1 MDNYMDRNEGLNRD
15 SSRSQHAGQDSMI
28 TGYFHDK
35 DTAENAYR
43 SYLDRGYDPKD
54 INVIMSEDSR
64 RKYYDSDLAKAS
76 SSDRS
81 RTHSMGSDTSMSD
94 STMDSASGDRM
105 KEGMGVGGAIGGIVG
120 ATLGAIAAIGTSLAI
135 PGLGL
140 VIAGPIAA
148 GLAGAGAG
156 SLSGGLIGALAG
168 WGIPEDKARRYEEG
182 VRSGGILMGVRR
194 DPSRDYSDLENDW
207 RKYDIDNDMHR

>member
-1 MDNYMDRNEGLNRD
+1 MDNYMDRNQGMNKD
-15 SSRSQHAGQDSMI
+15 SSRSQSFNRGQDSMI

-54 INVIMSEDSR
+54 INVIMSEDTR
-64 RKYYDSDLAKAS
+64 RKHYDSDLTKAGSNSNLSDS
-76 SSDRS
+76 SSDLADD
-81 RTHSMGSDTSMSD
+81 H
-94 STMDSASGDRM
+94 GDRV
-105 KEGMGVGGAIGGIVG
+105 KEGMGVGGAVGAIAG
-120 ATLGAIAAIGTSLAI
+120 ATLGAIAAIGTNLAI

-148 GLAGAGAG
+148 ALAGAGAG

-182 VRSGGILMGVRR
+182 VRSGGIVMGVRR
-194 DPSRDYSDLENDW
+194 DPNRDYSDLENDW
-207 RKYDIDNDMHR
+207 RKYDIDNDRR

>member
-1 MDNYMDRNEGLNRD
+1 MDNYMDRNEGMNRD
-15 SSRSQHAGQDSMI
+15 TSRSHHNDSML
-28 TGYFHDK
+28 TGYFQDK
-35 DTAENAYR
+35 DSAERAYR
-43 SYLDRGYDPKD
+43 SYIDRGYDPKD
-54 INVIMSEDSR
+54 INVIMSEDTRS
-64 RKYYDSDLAKAS
+64 KYYNSDIARASTGASQSDL
-76 SSDRS
+76 DN
-81 RTHSMGSDTSMSD
+81 D
-94 STMDSASGDRM
+94 STMNNGADDNRM

-120 ATLGAIAAIGTSLAI
+120 ATLGAIAAIGTNLAI

-182 VRSGGILMGVRR
+182 VRSGGIVMGVRR
-194 DPSRDYSDLENDW
+194 DPSRDYSELENDW
-207 RKYDIDNDMHR
+207 RQYDIDDTRR